1 MALVLV
7 SLQSQKP
14 PVAVESLVT
23 QATAQIVP
31 IQQFNSEF
39 QLPFDQNMCLHDL
52 FKELQTILEGP
63 ISGNGVYS
71 ITFIHYGETADLYKF
86 HIIHLATL
94 LSQDGGDMKGLLK
107 SETLVVYGKC
117 SLSDSCAKALSMIIK
132 PTAKGVFFKLTTIG
146 DTPTLRCTSKLNGT
160 PEILV
165 PVSHW
170 LDERIIQELKTSL
183 SHCCDPSKLLDI
195 PDTSTIFTYC

>member
-1 MALVLV
+1 MHLY
-7 SLQSQKP
+7 
-14 PVAVESLVT
+14 
-23 QATAQIVP
+23 
-31 IQQFNSEF
+31 
-39 QLPFDQNMCLHDL
+39 DL

-63 ISGNGVYS
+63 ISSNGVYS
-71 ITFIHYGETADLYKF
+71 ITFIHYGETANLYQF

-94 LSQDGGDMKGLLK
+94 LSQNDGDIKGLLK

-117 SLSDSCAKALSMIIK
+117 SLSDSCAKTLCTIIK
-132 PTAKGVFFKLTTIG
+132 PTIRGVFFKPTTIG

-160 PEILV
+160 PEILL

-170 LDERIIQELKTSL
+170 LDERIIQSLKTSL

-195 PDTSTIFTYC
+195 PDTSTVFMYC